1 MQDAIN
7 RNHVWERQSY
17 LIAGVIGAIALLL
30 QLAGPGV
37 SQAMRYQRDA
47 ILNGEL
53 WRLLTGQLV
62 HLGWAHLVPNL
73 VALALIVA
81 LFARMLRPR
90 SWGWIYAGSFLG
102 TSLGLL
108 AFEPT
113 LQWYVGLS
121 GALHGLFAAGTVVS
135 LRRRE
140 RGAPLLLL
148 ALLAKL
154 GWEQWVG
161 SVPGSA
167 EWIGGTVITAAHLYG
182 TIGGALSGFLLAVRE
197 KE

>member
-1 MQDAIN
+1 MRDANN
-7 RNHVWERQSY
+7 RNHAWERWNA
-17 LIAGVIGAIALLL
+17 LIAGTIGAVSLLL
-30 QLAGPGV
+30 QLAGPGFKEV
-37 SQAMRYQRDA
+37 LRYQRDA
-47 ILNGEL
+47 ILQGQL

-73 VALALIVA
+73 VALALITA
-81 LFARMLRPR
+81 LFGRMFRPR
-90 SWGWIYAGSFLG
+90 NWAWICTGSFLG
-102 TSLGLL
+102 TALGLL

-121 GALHGLFAAGTVVS
+121 GALHGLFAAGTVIS

-140 RGAPLLLL
+140 RGALLLLL
-148 ALLAKL
+148 ALLVKL
-154 GWEQWVG
+154 GWEQLAG

-182 TIGGALSGFLLAVRE
+182 TMGGALTGLLLAVRE
-197 KE
+197 TE